1 MADVPACTVTQ
12 FLNVHQY
19 LHGPLFFFLQ
29 EHFKTPTIFW
39 QIFFSALLPLLGT
52 AKEFPA
58 EGEAHAIS
66 SVFTVFSSSWPI
78 VSAFITYDP
87 L

>member
-1 MADVPACTVTQ
+1 M
-12 FLNVHQY
+12 FHQY
-19 LHGPLFFFLQ
+19 LHMFHFFSLQ

-39 QIFFSALLPLLGT
+39 YIFFSALLLLLGT
-52 AKEFPA
+52 VKELSAK
-58 EGEAHAIS
+58 GQAHANS
-66 SVFTVFSSSWPI
+66 SMFMVFSSIWPI